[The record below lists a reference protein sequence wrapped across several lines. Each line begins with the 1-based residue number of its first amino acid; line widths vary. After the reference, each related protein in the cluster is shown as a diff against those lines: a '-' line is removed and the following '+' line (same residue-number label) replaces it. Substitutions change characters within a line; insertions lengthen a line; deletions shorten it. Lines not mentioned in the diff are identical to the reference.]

1 MIGPKGSSTLKTE
14 VDFDRASQIDQTFY
28 GEARVRV
35 HDIPE
40 IGIKDNW
47 PNRDTYIKTHFDE
60 LKDDD
65 GALYS
70 VPLPGDW
77 IVSFH
82 GRESWIYRVEQDVS
96 FSEFQY
102 DGPEIRVED
111 YTTIRFKLTR
121 AGVTNYYQARLI
133 EYREGFWAKL
143 TGSSGF
149 GYTFKEIHQPTVTDW
164 VEDTK
169 AETGGI
175 YAYEQSQL
183 QNLPDGLRV
192 WVTKVFEETHWDY
205 AFSVDHENLGNS
217 RQELWSTSDSA
228 DVEYWDI
235 EQQNSFWGVKVK
247 FVSRIEKDADG
258 NLDVYY
264 RTAEYD
270 AAGHLHRISSENG
283 AEISADSASTSP
295 DSSSASVSSYSSS
308 ASSSPYSSSASSSP
322 DSSSVDSSSV
332 DSSSVDSSSV
342 DSSSGS
348 ASDSRSCDC
357 SCDSPEWDDCK
368 EYDENDCV
376 THNGKSW
383 MALCHVDAGDE
394 PGVSDMW
401 LLCKDCAS
409 SGSGSTSSSVDSS
422 SVSSSVDSSSVS
434 SSVDSSSVSSSVS
447 PSSSVESSSSAT
459 SSSSSVQ
466 TGGSYTFS
474 GSGSSSVTSSS
485 ASSLSSGISS
495 SSSST
500 PSIGQSTGGFQI
512 QDFDTEANILASTPS
527 DGTIA
532 YGTDTQSFYV
542 YDSSLGWAEFTPS

>member
-1 MIGPKGSSTLKTE
+1 MKGPKGSSTIADDIE
-14 VDFDRASQIDQTFY
+14 FARVDPYEQSFH
-28 GEARVRV
+28 GEAKVRV

-40 IGIKDNW
+40 IAIKDNW
-47 PNRDTYIKTHFDE
+47 PNRDTYIEQHFED
-60 LKDDD
+60 LHTDND
-65 GALYS
+65 ALYD

-82 GRESWIYRVEQDVS
+82 GRESWVYRVEQDVDYNG
-96 FSEFQY
+96 FQY

-121 AGVTNYYQARLI
+121 GGVTTYYQARLF

-149 GYTFKEIHQPTVTDW
+149 GYTFKEIHQPAVTDW

-169 AETGGI
+169 AETGGV

-183 QNLPDGLRV
+183 KNLPDGLRV

-247 FVSRIEKDADG
+247 FVSRIQKDADG

-322 DSSSVDSSSV
+322 DSSS
-332 DSSSVDSSSV
+332 
-342 DSSSGS
+342 
-348 ASDSRSCDC
+348 A
-357 SCDSPEWDDCK
+357 
-368 EYDENDCV
+368 
-376 THNGKSW
+376 
-383 MALCHVDAGDE
+383 
-394 PGVSDMW
+394 
-401 LLCKDCAS
+401 
-409 SGSGSTSSSVDSS
+409 
-422 SVSSSVDSSSVS
+422 SVSS
-434 SSVDSSSVSSSVS
+434 
-447 PSSSVESSSSAT
+447 
-459 SSSSSVQ
+459 
-466 TGGSYTFS
+466 Y
-474 GSGSSSVTSSS
+474 SSS
-485 ASSLSSGISS
+485 ASSSPYSS
-495 SSSST
+495 SASSS
-500 PSIGQSTGGFQI
+500 P
-512 QDFDTEANILASTPS
+512 
-527 DGTIA
+527 
-532 YGTDTQSFYV
+532 
-542 YDSSLGWAEFTPS
+542 DSSSARVHLTALQ